1 VQAHIST
8 QIAGTRWETLIDNK
22 EIAENIF
29 KLDKR
34 IRYVA
39 ILNHQYDLLESRM
52 RGGVS
57 SLTPAQTDRDFMT
70 IATPLIVD
78 AAEKLRPFCG
88 PMRRVILRYD
98 KVALVFYRTAAHLVV
113 LSLEPGAGEALLDEI
128 GISVRKLELASANG
142 SEEESQ

>member
-1 VQAHIST
+1 M
-8 QIAGTRWETLIDNK
+8 QIAGRRWETLIDNK
-22 EIAENIF
+22 EITENIF

-34 IRYVA
+34 IRYIA

-88 PMRRVILRYD
+88 SIRRVTLHYD

-113 LSLEPGAGEALLDEI
+113 LSLEPGVEQPLLDEI
-128 GISVRKLELASANG
+128 GTSVRKLELASAN
-142 SEEESQ
+142 SPEEESQ

>member
-1 VQAHIST
+1 M
-8 QIAGTRWETLIDNK
+8 QIAGKRWKTLIDNK
-22 EIAENIF
+22 EIAESIF

-57 SLTPAQTDRDFMT
+57 SLTPAQTDLDFMK

-88 PMRRVILRYD
+88 SIRRITVRYD

-113 LSLEPGAGEALLDEI
+113 LSLESGVEQPLLDEI
-128 GISVRKLELASANG
+128 GASVRKLELATANG
-142 SEEESQ
+142 SEEE

>member
-1 VQAHIST
+1 M
-8 QIAGTRWETLIDNK
+8 QIAGKSWKTLIDNK
-22 EIAENIF
+22 EITESIF

-52 RGGVS
+52 RGGVP
-57 SLTPAQTDRDFMT
+57 SLTPAQTDLDFMK

-88 PMRRVILRYD
+88 SIRRITVRYD

-113 LSLEPGAGEALLDEI
+113 LSLESGVEQPLLDEI
-128 GISVRKLELASANG
+128 GASVRKLELATANG
-142 SEEESQ
+142 SEEE

>member
-1 VQAHIST
+1 M
-8 QIAGTRWETLIDNK
+8 DNK
-22 EIAENIF
+22 EITENIF

-34 IRYVA
+34 IRYIA

-57 SLTPAQTDRDFMT
+57 SLTPAQTDLDFMK

-88 PMRRVILRYD
+88 SIRRVTVRYD
-98 KVALVFYRTAAHLVV
+98 KVALVFYRTATHLVV
-113 LSLEPGAGEALLDEI
+113 LSLEPGVEQPLLDEI
-128 GISVRKLELASANG
+128 GASVRKLELASDN
-142 SEEESQ
+142 SPEEESQ